1 MIKIKRWRSLARGIY
16 VRTVF
21 GYAMLSEIAG
31 DGVKYIKKDRD
42 SKSGES
48 S

>member
-1 MIKIKRWRSLARGIY
+1 MCEPCSDIPPIRRDM
-16 VRTVF
+16 RTKF

-42 SKSGES
+42 SKKW
-48 S
+48 